1 MKVLQVINHLLVAGA
16 QVLVRNMILG
26 LTHRG
31 IECELYLLQST
42 DSPIESSLLR
52 EAVRLY
58 FPLRTSIYSPLH
70 ARSLAAHLRDHSYD
84 VVHVHLFPAQLWVAL
99 ASKLANA
106 TAPLVTTEHNTYN
119 RRRRPIYRPMDR
131 WMYAQYRF
139 IASISEATTEALVRC
154 LPELAGKART
164 CPNGI
169 DVDSFASA
177 PASNKFALLSLPDHC
192 PVILSVGRLE
202 FQKDHET
209 VIRAMSLIQD
219 AHLAVVGVGPRLEEL
234 ESLARKLRVANRV
247 HFLGQRTDVPQLMKA
262 ADVYVQSSRWEG
274 FGIAALEAMAS
285 GLPVVASR
293 VPGLAELVGDTGL
306 LFEPGDHQQ
315 LAEHL
320 ATLIN
325 REELRARLAKAGQ
338 PRAAA
343 FSFDRTLDCYENLYR
358 ELLPA

>member
-1 MKVLQVINHLLVAGA
+1 MKVLQVINNLVVHGA
-16 QVLVRNMILG
+16 QMLVRNMILG
-26 LTHRG
+26 FARRG
-31 IECELYLLQST
+31 IECEVYLLRST
-42 DSPIESSLLR
+42 GSPIESSLLKR
-52 EAVRLY
+52 GVRLY
-58 FPLRTSIYSPLH
+58 FPLRASIYSPLH
-70 ARSLAAHLRDHSYD
+70 VRPLATHLRDHFYD
-84 VVHVHLFPAQLWVAL
+84 LVHVHLFPAQLWVAL
-99 ASKLANA
+99 AAKLANA
-106 TAPLVTTEHNTYN
+106 TARLVTTEHSTYN

-139 IASISEATTEALVRC
+139 IASISEATTKALVRW
-154 LPELAGKART
+154 LPELARKART
-164 CPNGI
+164 CPNGV
-169 DVDSFASA
+169 DVDFFASA
-177 PASNKFALLSLPDHC
+177 PASSKFDVLSLPDHC

-202 FQKDHET
+202 FPKDNET

-219 AHLAVVGVGPRLEEL
+219 AHLAVVGIGPRLEEL

-262 ADVYVQSSRWEG
+262 ADIYVQSSRWEG

-306 LFEPGDHQQ
+306 LFEPGDHEQ
-315 LAEHL
+315 LAGHL
-320 ATLIN
+320 DTLLN
-325 REELRARLAKAGQ
+325 GAELRARLAKAGL

-358 ELLPA
+358 ELFPV